1 MVELEELVL
10 WDLLEDLL
18 EVLVVEVIKLHLEQV
33 IHLPLVRLKEIQVMD
48 QVVLHM
54 VMVVE
59 EVVEPVQPVD
69 QH

>member
-1 MVELEELVL
+1 
-10 WDLLEDLL
+10 
-18 EVLVVEVIKLHLEQV
+18 LEQV
-33 IHLPLVRLKEIQVMD
+33 IHLPLVLLKEIQVMD

-54 VMVVE
+54 VMVVV

>member
-1 MVELEELVL
+1 MV
-10 WDLLEDLL
+10 
-18 EVLVVEVIKLHLEQV
+18 VLVVEVIKFHLDQV
-33 IHLPLVRLKEIQVMD
+33 IRLLLVRLKEIQVMD

-54 VMVVE
+54 VMVAA

>member
-1 MVELEELVL
+1 MV
-10 WDLLEDLL
+10 
-18 EVLVVEVIKLHLEQV
+18 VLVVEVIKFHLDQV
-33 IHLPLVRLKEIQVMD
+33 IRLLLVRLKEIQVMD